1 MQAQVLFVLWDGGG
15 NVNPVLALAPRLTAR
30 GIEVAAYGPPSLT
43 GRFGAAG
50 LAYVA
55 RDAPD
60 AWDLGA
66 MARDVRDVCE
76 RLDVALAVVDYML
89 PGALVGAELAGRRR
103 VALVHTLY
111 GALLAEGA
119 PNPMGMAASV
129 EAVNG
134 QRAEHG
140 LAPVKRLGDLLDAC
154 ETVLVTCPAVLDARE
169 DEWAPNV
176 RHVGPILEDAGPDA
190 GWQPPEGDGPL
201 VVASMGTTPMGEGP
215 VLARLL
221 DALADEPVRVLVML
235 GDHLDRGRLR
245 LPGNATES
253 GYVRHAAVLPHAA
266 LSVNHAGLG
275 TVLAALAHGVPQVCV
290 PLGREQPAN
299 ARAVVRVGAG
309 RVVASDA
316 GPDVVRGAVRDVLGD
331 EGYRASAERM
341 AGLITPPGEAGSA
354 ELAIS
359 SLLAG

>member
-1 MQAQVLFVLWDGGG
+1 MQPQVLFVLWDGGG
-15 NVNPVLALAPRLTAR
+15 NVNPVLALGRRLTAR
-30 GIEVAAYGPPSLT
+30 GIEVAAYGPPPLA

-50 LAYVA
+50 LAYVP
-55 RDAPD
+55 RDVPD

-111 GALLAEGA
+111 GALLADGA
-119 PNPMGMAASV
+119 PNPMGMAAPV
-129 EAVNG
+129 GGVNG
-134 QRAEHG
+134 ARAALG
-140 LAPVKRLGDLLDAC
+140 LAPVTRLADLLDAC
-154 ETVLVTCPAVLDARE
+154 ETVLVTCPAALDERE

-176 RHVGPILEDAGPDA
+176 RHVGPVLEDAGPDA
-190 GWQPPEGDGPL
+190 GWRPPEGEGPL

-221 DALADEPVRVLVML
+221 DALADEPVRVLVLL

-245 LPGNATES
+245 LPANATES

-275 TVLAALAHGVPQVCV
+275 TVLAALAQGVPQVCL
-290 PLGREQPAN
+290 PLGREQPDN
-299 ARAVVRVGAG
+299 ARAVERVGAG
-309 RVVASDA
+309 RMLAPDA
-316 GPDVVRGAVRDVLGD
+316 GPEALRDAVRDVLAG

-341 AGLITPPGEAGSA
+341 AGLIAASADAGSA
-354 ELAIS
+354 ESAIA